1 MRQFF
6 LSSFMKLRLP
16 RLKRMQHYPVETQQ
30 LWFETLIRTAAKT
43 EWGQTHHYNQ
53 IRTPQDFA
61 RQVPVQPY
69 EEFYPW
75 IEKCLQGNA
84 SVLWPGKYQWFAK
97 SSGTTNDKS
106 KFIPVSPEAFQD
118 NHFKA
123 GKDLFA
129 SYFETNPYSRMAN
142 GLNLVI
148 GGSHEVNRLN
158 SGSRSGDLSAL
169 LLENLPALYAH
180 YRTPPKEISLMG
192 EWEKKLERMAE
203 IVIRQDIR
211 AMTGV
216 PTWLLVLFERLFEM
230 KQLEDKNLLHIWP
243 NLEVFFHGAVAF
255 GPYREIF
262 RKLIPG
268 DRMQYRETYNA
279 SEGFFAFQDQKD
291 SEDLLLLLDHGIYYE
306 FIPMDQWG
314 NTHANAIG
322 IGDVQLNT
330 NYALVIS
337 TNSGLWRYVIGDTI
351 KFTSLSP
358 YRIRITGR
366 TKHFINAFGEELIVD
381 NAEVGLQEAC
391 RQTGAMISDY
401 TAAPVFLEGK
411 NQGLHEWVI
420 EFSIP
425 PEDSD
430 KFIQVLDEKLQQI
443 NSDYAAKRYQN
454 MAMQM
459 PRLHIA
465 RTGTFY
471 QWMKDRGKLGGQN
484 KVPRLSNTREYIET
498 ILPLL

>member
-1 MRQFF
+1 
-6 LSSFMKLRLP
+6 
-16 RLKRMQHYPVETQQ
+16 
-30 LWFETLIRTAAKT
+30 
-43 EWGQTHHYNQ
+43 
-53 IRTPQDFA
+53 
-61 RQVPVQPY
+61 
-69 EEFYPW
+69 
-75 IEKCLQGNA
+75 
-84 SVLWPGKYQWFAK
+84 
-97 SSGTTNDKS
+97 
-106 KFIPVSPEAFQD
+106 
-118 NHFKA
+118 
-123 GKDLFA
+123 
-129 SYFETNPYSRMAN
+129 
-142 GLNLVI
+142 
-148 GGSHEVNRLN
+148 
-158 SGSRSGDLSAL
+158 
-169 LLENLPALYAH
+169 
-180 YRTPPKEISLMG
+180 
-192 EWEKKLERMAE
+192 
-203 IVIRQDIR
+203 
-211 AMTGV
+211 
-216 PTWLLVLFERLFEM
+216 
-230 KQLEDKNLLHIWP
+230 
-243 NLEVFFHGAVAF
+243 
-255 GPYREIF
+255 
-262 RKLIPG
+262 
-268 DRMQYRETYNA
+268 MQYRETYNA

-430 KFIQVLDEKLQQI
+430 KFIQVLDEKLQKI